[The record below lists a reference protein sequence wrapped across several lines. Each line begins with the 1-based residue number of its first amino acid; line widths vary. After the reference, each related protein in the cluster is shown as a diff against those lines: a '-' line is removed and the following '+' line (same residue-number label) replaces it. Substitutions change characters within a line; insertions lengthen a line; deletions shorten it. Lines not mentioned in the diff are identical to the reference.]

1 MKNMKE
7 NTFKMIAED
16 GTEVTCNV
24 LFTFD
29 SEETKKSY
37 IAYTDNTYEADGT
50 MKAYAAV
57 YHPEDLNK
65 GFEPIE
71 TEKEWKVVE
80 TILST
85 IQEEVKSKLQAMA
98 DGTTTEGTDTQ
109 PATTEATGTDDTEG
123 ANNE

>member
-1 MKNMKE
+1 MKE
-7 NTFKMIAED
+7 NTFKMVTED
-16 GTEVTCNV
+16 GQEITCNV

-37 IAYTDNTYEADGT
+37 IAYTDNTYEADGSI
-50 MKAYAAV
+50 KAYAAV

-80 TILST
+80 TILET
-85 IQEEVKSKLQAMA
+85 IQEEVRNKMAQANNSNLSEN
-98 DGTTTEGTDTQ
+98 DNQSSSEGTS
-109 PATTEATGTDDTEG
+109 
-123 ANNE
+123 NEQ

>member
-1 MKNMKE
+1 MKE
-7 NTFKMIAED
+7 NTFKMMTED
-16 GTEVTCNV
+16 GQEITCNV

-37 IAYTDNTYEADGT
+37 IAYTDNTYEADGSI
-50 MKAYAAV
+50 KAYAAV

-80 TILST
+80 TILQT
-85 IQEEVKSKLQAMA
+85 IQEEVRNKMNQNNA
-98 DGTTTEGTDTQ
+98 DNTDNSDNSEG
-109 PATTEATGTDDTEG
+109 
-123 ANNE
+123 NNNA

>member
-1 MKNMKE
+1 MKE
-7 NTFKMIAED
+7 KNTFTVINDEGKEIVCD
-16 GTEVTCNV
+16 V

-37 IAYTDNTYEADGT
+37 IAYTDNTYEADGSI
-50 MKAYAAV
+50 KAYAAV

-80 TILST
+80 TILQT
-85 IQEEVKSKLQAMA
+85 IQEEVRTKMA
-98 DGTTTEGTDTQ
+98 QSSSTD
-109 PATTEATGTDDTEG
+109 
-123 ANNE
+123 NNSNSDNGGESTSGE

>member
-1 MKNMKE
+1 MKE
-7 NTFKMIAED
+7 NTFKMVTED
-16 GTEVTCNV
+16 GQEITCNV

-37 IAYTDNTYEADGT
+37 IAYTDNTYEEDGSI
-50 MKAYAAV
+50 KAYAAV

-85 IQEEVKSKLQAMA
+85 IQDEVRNKMQQASN
-98 DGTTTEGTDTQ
+98 GES
-109 PATTEATGTDDTEG
+109 E
-123 ANNE
+123 NNEQ

>member
-1 MKNMKE
+1 MKE
-7 NTFKMIAED
+7 NTFKMITED
-16 GTEVTCNV
+16 GQEITCNV

-37 IAYTDNTYEADGT
+37 IAYTDNTYEEDGSI
-50 MKAYAAV
+50 KAYAAV

-85 IQEEVKSKLQAMA
+85 IQEEVKNKMKKPEDNTEESNNES
-98 DGTTTEGTDTQ
+98 EGTNSEQ
-109 PATTEATGTDDTEG
+109 
-123 ANNE
+123 

>member
-1 MKNMKE
+1 MKE
-7 NTFKMIAED
+7 NTFKMVTED
-16 GTEVTCNV
+16 GQEVTCNV

-37 IAYTDNTYEADGT
+37 IAYTDNTYEEDGSI
-50 MKAYAAV
+50 KAYAAV

-80 TILST
+80 TILQT
-85 IQEEVKSKLQAMA
+85 IQEEVRNKMNQSNSTENN
-98 DGTTTEGTDTQ
+98 DSEGTNSEQ
-109 PATTEATGTDDTEG
+109 
-123 ANNE
+123 